1 MTDVKIY
8 NPEEIADNP
17 LPGEQE
23 EVFAV
28 TQQTAGGE
36 LSTEKIKD
44 QDVPTKRIAVELMSS
59 ALNTKSK
66 KILAE
71 FEFTEQGA
79 IKIGSYS
86 PGESGDIRITP
97 NGITAR
103 DENGVTTFALDGLTG
118 DAVFKGTVQAGSV
131 ISGGEIIG
139 GSININ
145 DAFTVDSNGNVIA
158 SSATFNQYFSKSE
171 DGQILSGSILT
182 GNSNVKIDGANK
194 RIIINDGTNDRI
206 LIGYQSGGF

>member
-8 NPEEIADNP
+8 HPEEIADNP

-103 DENGVTTFALDGLTG
+103 DENGVTTFALDGTTG
-118 DAVFKGTVQAGSV
+118 SAVFKGTIQSDTLIAGTVAVGDSKV
-131 ISGGEIIG
+131 I
-139 GSININ
+139 
-145 DAFTVDSNGNVIA
+145 
-158 SSATFNQYFSKSE
+158 
-171 DGQILSGSILT
+171 
-182 GNSNVKIDGANK
+182 IDGENK
-194 RIIINDGTNDRI
+194 RIVIFDDDNIPRVV
-206 LIGYQSGGF
+206 LGFLKDAF